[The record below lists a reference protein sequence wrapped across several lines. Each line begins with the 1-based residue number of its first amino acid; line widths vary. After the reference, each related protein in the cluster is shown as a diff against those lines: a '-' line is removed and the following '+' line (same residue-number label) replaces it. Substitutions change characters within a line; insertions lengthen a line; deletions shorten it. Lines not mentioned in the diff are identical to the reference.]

1 MLGASS
7 SMVATIYPSS
17 FYETRCKI
25 LLHTLQ
31 KVRNKVVPTLEL
43 HVYLPVS
50 FLDLVAPSHEAVVS
64 NDGLESENGDN
75 YDQKDHHNGAHP
87 NLRNSASYRG

>member
-1 MLGASS
+1 
-7 SMVATIYPSS
+7 VAGRARGISPRTSCSCLKYFFTP
-17 FYETRCKI
+17 F
-25 LLHTLQ
+25 Q
-31 KVRNKVVPTLEL
+31 KVRNKIVPTLEL
-43 HVYLPVS
+43 HVYLPVI

-64 NDGLESENGDN
+64 NDGLENENGDN